1 MPTDNTTPD
10 TGSGAPNLNINYN
23 DAQVGDQNIEDFASD
38 QVLNPTQAPGT
49 VNVTEDVNTEAAG
62 NILAPDAAGPAVETP
77 ATAVAQGMTAQAD
90 TSAANGVPDLT
101 GATYDASQGTAAQG
115 TVSED
120 STVRGQLAGLMDDVD
135 SGTAAW
141 ADAAMRSANEAMA
154 ARGVGASSLA
164 GAAISQAVLEAA
176 MPIAMQDAKTFAGM
190 DMANLANRQQTM
202 LSNTAAQN
210 AAKQFNAAS
219 TNDVDKFMA
228 DMRDRLLRFNVEQAN
243 AMETV
248 NTTEAND
255 FSQFQASLKSEEAKF
270 NAQNSLLIADSNV
283 AWRRQINT
291 ANTAARNA
299 ATAQNVAQNYAMS
312 TQQLAELWQT
322 QRDVF
327 SWANQ
332 VSENERDRAFALTVH
347 AIDRSEQMA
356 DSNKAGK
363 NAMYSSLGSLA
374 TNLIGSI
381 GKYWLS
387 K

>member
-10 TGSGAPNLNINYN
+10 TGSGAPNLDI
-23 DAQVGDQNIEDFASD
+23 DFSDVEVGGQPIEQFAAGQVT
-38 QVLNPTQAPGT
+38 NPTQAPGT
-49 VNVTEDVNTEAAG
+49 INTVEDVDPDAAG
-62 NILAPDAAGPAVETP
+62 NIIDPNAAGTVDTTTNA
-77 ATAVAQGMTAQAD
+77 AAQGTAAQAD
-90 TSAANGVPDLT
+90 PSGIDTLT
-101 GATYDASQGTAAQG
+101 GATYDASLGTAAQG
-115 TVSED
+115 TISDE
-120 STVRGQLAGLMDDVD
+120 STVRGQLVGLMDDVD
-135 SGTAAW
+135 SGQAAW

-154 ARGVGASSLA
+154 ARGVGASSIA

-176 MPIAMQDAKTFAGM
+176 MPIAMQDATTFAGM

-228 DMRDRLLRFNVEQAN
+228 DMRDRLLRFNVEQSN
-243 AMETV
+243 AMETSNV
-248 NTTEAND
+248 AQAND
-255 FSQFQASLKSEEAKF
+255 YSKFQGLIKSEEAKF
-270 NAQNSLLIADSNV
+270 NAQNKLLIASSN
-283 AWRRQINT
+283 AQWRRQTNT

-299 ATAQNVAQNYAMS
+299 ATAQNVAQNFSMS

-347 AIDRSEQMA
+347 AIDRSEQLA
-356 DSNKAGK
+356 DSSTASK
-363 NAMYSSLGSLA
+363 NALYSSLGNLA
-374 TNLIGSI
+374 VNLIGSFF
-381 GKYWLS
+381 G
-387 K
+387 